1 LQRDKRNLRDPR
13 KKRNERDPRD
23 KPMNAI
29 NASNA
34 MNAINAPPLIWAEVD
49 LSAVAHNVRELRRCA
64 DPKAKLMAVVKA
76 NGYGHGAV
84 EAARTALANGAEW
97 LGVAR
102 LPEAI
107 PLREAGFG
115 VPILVFGYT
124 PPAAAG
130 RLIDYD
136 LRQSVYSPAAARAYS
151 EAAAAR
157 GKRIRVHVKVDT
169 GMGRLGMVPAAL
181 SGQAPGHAVGEDF
194 IREAT
199 AIARLPGLDTEGIF
213 THFAA
218 SDSSDTSYAER
229 QLALFLEVLSAL
241 RAAGLEFAVRHAAN
255 SAAVIALPES
265 HLDLVRPGIALY
277 GLRPSDEIDLTG
289 ISLQPAMALK
299 TRIIHLKSVPAG
311 ACISY
316 GMTYRT
322 PSPTVIATIPAGY
335 ADGYRRLLSSRG
347 EMLVGGRR
355 VPVVGRVCMDLT
367 MLDVGTVPGV
377 QVEDEVVIF
386 GKQGGESLSAD
397 DIARVLNTIN
407 YEIVCDVTA
416 RVPRVYQNNR

>member
-1 LQRDKRNLRDPR
+1 MDT
-13 KKRNERDPRD
+13 
-23 KPMNAI
+23 
-29 NASNA
+29 
-34 MNAINAPPLIWAEVD
+34 PLIWAEVD
-49 LSAVAHNVRELRRCA
+49 LGAIAHNVRELRRRTQ
-64 DPKAKLMAVVKA
+64 PKAKVMAVVKA

-84 EAARTALANGAEW
+84 EVARTALANGAEW

-124 PPAAAG
+124 PPADAG
-130 RLIDYD
+130 RLIDFD
-136 LRQSVYSPAAARAYS
+136 LRQSVYSPAAAHAYS
-151 EAAAAR
+151 AAAVAR
-157 GKRIRVHVKVDT
+157 GERIRVHVKVDT

-181 SGQAPGHAVGEDF
+181 SGQDSGHAVGDDF

-199 AIARLPGLDTEGIF
+199 TVARLPGLEAEGIF

-218 SDSSDTSYAER
+218 SDSADTSYAER
-229 QLALFLEVLSAL
+229 QLALFLEVVSTL
-241 RAAGLEFAVRHAAN
+241 RAHGLEFAVRHAAN
-255 SAAVIALPES
+255 SAAVIELPAS

-277 GLRPSDEIDLTG
+277 GLPPSDEVDLSG
-289 ISLQPAMALK
+289 ISLQPAMSLK

-311 ACISY
+311 TCISY

-322 PSPTVIATIPAGY
+322 PSPTVLATIPVGY
-335 ADGYRRLLSSRG
+335 ADGYRRLFSSRG

-367 MLDVGTVPGV
+367 MLDVGTVPGI

-386 GKQGGESLSAD
+386 GKQGGETISAD
-397 DIARVLNTIN
+397 DLAQALNTIN

-416 RVPRVYQNNR
+416 RVPRLYRR

>member
-1 LQRDKRNLRDPR
+1 
-13 KKRNERDPRD
+13 
-23 KPMNAI
+23 MND
-29 NASNA
+29 S
-34 MNAINAPPLIWAEVD
+34 PLIWAEVD
-49 LSAVAHNVRELRRCA
+49 LSAIAHNVRELRRLTRPQA
-64 DPKAKLMAVVKA
+64 RVMAVVKA

-84 EAARTALANGAEW
+84 EVARTALANGAEW

-107 PLREAGFG
+107 PLREAGFD

-124 PPAAAG
+124 PPTEAG
-130 RLIDYD
+130 RLIDFD

-151 EAAAAR
+151 AATAAC
-157 GKRIRVHVKVDT
+157 GKRIRVHLKVDT
-169 GMGRLGMVPAAL
+169 GMGRLGIVPEAL
-181 SGQAPGHAVGEDF
+181 SGKASGHAVGEDF

-199 AIARLPGLDTEGIF
+199 AIARLPGLDVEGIF

-218 SDSSDTSYAER
+218 SDSADTSYAKH
-229 QLALFLEVLSAL
+229 QLALFLEALSAL

-277 GLRPSDEIDLTG
+277 GLRPSDEVDLTG

-299 TRIIHLKSVPAG
+299 ARIIHLKSVPAG
-311 ACISY
+311 TCISY

-322 PSPTVIATIPAGY
+322 PAPTVIATIPAGY

-347 EMLVGGRR
+347 GMLVGGRR

-367 MLDVGTVPGV
+367 MLDVGTVPDACI
-377 QVEDEVVIF
+377 EDEVVIF
-386 GKQGGESLSAD
+386 GRQGNEFISAD
-397 DIARVLNTIN
+397 DLARELGTIN
-407 YEIVCDVTA
+407 YEIVCDLTA
-416 RVPRVYQNNR
+416 RVPRIYQSNR

>member
-1 LQRDKRNLRDPR
+1 MNAS
-13 KKRNERDPRD
+13 
-23 KPMNAI
+23 NAI
-29 NASNA
+29 NAMNATDA
-34 MNAINAPPLIWAEVD
+34 MNDSPLIWAEVD
-49 LSAVAHNVRELRRCA
+49 LSAIAHNVRELRRLTRPQA
-64 DPKAKLMAVVKA
+64 RVMAVVKA
-76 NGYGHGAV
+76 NGYGHGALEV
-84 EAARTALANGAEW
+84 ARTALANGAEW

-102 LPEAI
+102 LAEAI

-115 VPILVFGYT
+115 APIMVFGYT
-124 PPAAAG
+124 PPADAG

-136 LRQSVYSPAAARAYS
+136 LRQSVYSLAAARAYS
-151 EAAAAR
+151 AAAAAR
-157 GKRIRVHVKVDT
+157 SNRIRVHLKVDT

-181 SGQAPGHAVGEDF
+181 SGKTPGHAVGEDF
-194 IREAT
+194 IREVT
-199 AIARLPGLDTEGIF
+199 AIARLPGLDAEGIF

-218 SDSSDTSYAER
+218 SDSADTTYAR
-229 QLALFLEVLSAL
+229 QQLALFLDVLSAL

-277 GLRPSDEIDLTG
+277 GLRPSDEVDLTS

-299 TRIIHLKSVPAG
+299 ARIIHLKSVPAG

-316 GMTYRT
+316 GMTYCT
-322 PSPTVIATIPAGY
+322 PAPTVIATIPAGY

-367 MLDVGTVPGV
+367 MLDVGTVPDACI
-377 QVEDEVVIF
+377 EDEVVIF
-386 GKQGGESLSAD
+386 GRQGNEFISAD
-397 DIARVLNTIN
+397 DLARELGTIN
-407 YEIVCDVTA
+407 YEIVCDLTT
-416 RVPRVYQNNR
+416 RVPRVYLSNRLS

>member
-1 LQRDKRNLRDPR
+1 
-13 KKRNERDPRD
+13 
-23 KPMNAI
+23 MNATD
-29 NASNA
+29 A
-34 MNAINAPPLIWAEVD
+34 MNDSPLIWAEVD
-49 LSAVAHNVRELRRCA
+49 LSAIAHNVRELRRRA
-64 DPKAKLMAVVKA
+64 DPKAKVMAVVKA

-84 EAARTALANGAEW
+84 EVARTALANGAEW

-124 PPAAAG
+124 PPAEAG
-130 RLIDYD
+130 RLIEYD

-151 EAAAAR
+151 AAAAAR
-157 GKRIRVHVKVDT
+157 GRRIRVHLKVDT

-181 SGQAPGHAVGEDF
+181 SGKAPGHAVGEDF

-199 AIARLPGLDTEGIF
+199 AIARLPGLDAEGIF

-218 SDSSDTSYAER
+218 SDSADTSYARR
-229 QLALFLEVLSAL
+229 QLAMFLEVLSAL
-241 RAAGLEFAVRHAAN
+241 RAAGLEFTVRHAAN

-277 GLRPSDEIDLTG
+277 GLRPSDEVDLTN

-299 TRIIHLKSVPAG
+299 ARIIHLKSVPAG
-311 ACISY
+311 TCISY

-335 ADGYRRLLSSRG
+335 ADGFRRLLSSKG
-347 EMLVGGRR
+347 EMLAGGRR

-367 MLDVGTVPGV
+367 MLDVGAVTDACI
-377 QVEDEVVIF
+377 EDEVVIF
-386 GKQGGESLSAD
+386 GRQGNEFISAD
-397 DIARVLNTIN
+397 DLARELGTIN

-416 RVPRVYQNNR
+416 RVPRVYQSNR